1 MPNYAT
7 KSYLKSA
14 KGVDISRFAKK
25 DNLASLKS
33 ETDNTNIDELEKV
46 PNCLNTLKTK
56 VDKQEL
62 VSWQQFLLIWKN

>member
-7 KSYLKSA
+7 KSYLKST

-25 DNLASLKS
+25 DDLASLKS
-33 ETDNTNIDELEKV
+33 ETDNINIDELEKV
-46 PNCLNTLKTK
+46 PSCLNTLKTK

-62 VSWQQFLLIWKN
+62 VS